1 MLKRR
6 VLIIG
11 FISIF
16 VLTSFK
22 GLIPAQKYKCMLQ
35 MNSYEGEGA
44 YVIISLINPNNEY
57 EKTLYVLG
65 KDEDWY
71 SDIPN
76 WWNYYGKKRYDLD
89 GITGATLSGNK
100 TGVNIIEI
108 DDSNINSGYKIR
120 FETAVEDEEY
130 HKMDVEFE
138 LTATSISSK
147 KVGSGYIN
155 YVRLIPIN

>member
-1 MLKRR
+1 MRR
-6 VLIIG
+6 ILIIG

-16 VLTSFK
+16 GLSSFK

-44 YVIISLINPNNEY
+44 YVIVSLINSSNEY
-57 EKTLYVLG
+57 EQTLYVLG

-71 SDIPN
+71 ADITN

-89 GITGATLSGNK
+89 GITGATLSGSK

-108 DDSNINSGYKIR
+108 DDSKINSGYKIR
-120 FETAVEDEEY
+120 FETAVEDQKY
-130 HKMDVEFE
+130 HKIDVEFE
-138 LTATSISSK
+138 LTTASVNSK
-147 KVGSGYIN
+147 KEGIGYIN
-155 YVRLIPIN
+155 YVRLTSIN